1 MSWISLKHWLVNWW
15 LLLVPTAIASCA
27 VFAYAYTFQSLPATQ
42 NPSAWGTFGDYMGG
56 LMNPLVSVLT
66 LFVAISVWRLQKD
79 ELELTRKESAQTKVV
94 MEEQAKTA
102 EQQRRE
108 QRFFDLLSLYHTTVQ
123 SVTLTRGG
131 GLSGGMAVLH
141 GKQVIADLV
150 EIFEFRNEQLS
161 PSELA
166 TYRPPSQLPEA
177 AEKVQKLGRHLDHY
191 FRVVFTF
198 LREAE
203 IILGDDHFR
212 YVKLFRAQLSRGE
225 LHALSLNL
233 VFDPEGKKLRPYI
246 ERYGILK
253 HLQDG
258 QLRRWA
264 EDELRPQ
271 SFGRHFA
278 KNQAVEPGKPDAA

>member
-1 MSWISLKHWLVNWW
+1 MSWFAVKQWLEKWW
-15 LLLVPTAIASCA
+15 LLLLPTAIATCA

-42 NPSAWGTFGDYMGG
+42 SPIAWGTFGDYLGG
-56 LMNPLVSVLT
+56 LLNPLVSVLT

-79 ELELTRKESAQTKVV
+79 ELELTRKELAQTKVV

-108 QRFFDLLSLYHTTVQ
+108 QRFFDLLNLYHTTVQ
-123 SVTLTRGG
+123 SVTTGVRDQQS
-131 GLSGGMAVLH
+131 GLLVVNGKQAIGRLVLDLGFRVAVSSPRGMA
-141 GKQVIADLV
+141 
-150 EIFEFRNEQLS
+150 
-161 PSELA
+161 
-166 TYRPPSQLPEA
+166 TYLPPSQVPKA
-177 AEKVQKLGRHLDHY
+177 VEKVQELGDHLDHY

-203 IILGDDHFR
+203 VILGEDHFR

-253 HLQDG
+253 HLQDS
-258 QLRRWA
+258 QVRRWA

-278 KNQAVEPGKPDAA
+278 HDHTIGQRPI

>member
-1 MSWISLKHWLVNWW
+1 MKWTAVKHWVANWW
-15 LLLVPTAIASCA
+15 LLLLPTAIASSA
-27 VFAYAYTFQSLPATQ
+27 VLAYAYTFQALPATQ

-56 LMNPLVSVLT
+56 LLNPLVSVLT

-79 ELELTRKESAQTKVV
+79 ELELTRKELAQTKVV

-123 SVTLTRGG
+123 SVTRTHGG
-131 GLSGGMAVLH
+131 GLSGGTVVLH
-141 GKQVIADLV
+141 GKQVIADWV
-150 EIFEFRNEQLS
+150 GKFGFRNKQLS

-166 TYRPPSQLPEA
+166 TYLPPSQLPEA
-177 AEKVQKLGRHLDHY
+177 AEKVQKLGSHLDHY

-203 IILGDDHFR
+203 VILGDDHFR

-233 VFDPEGKKLRPYI
+233 VFDPEGKKLRLYV

-278 KNQAVEPGKPDAA
+278 HDHTIDRDQSHAA